1 MSTEKET
8 SITEEYFR
16 QRSQQLGWKF
26 TNQRYSIYRCMVGNK
41 NHPTADEV
49 KKMLE
54 SEYPNIS
61 RDSVFRI
68 LNDFVSVG
76 LIGKLEFSSPI
87 RFDGNSSC
95 HGHFQCRQCKS
106 IIDFSTK
113 VDEQQLSNFAIA
125 QVDAIETV
133 AHGLCKS
140 CKEQ

>member
-54 SEYPNIS
+54 KEYPNIS

-87 RFDGNSSC
+87 RFDGNSSWPLSMSPMQKYYRFFNP
-95 HGHFQCRQCKS
+95 GQRKR
-106 IIDFSTK
+106 II
-113 VDEQQLSNFAIA
+113 
-125 QVDAIETV
+125 
-133 AHGLCKS
+133 
-140 CKEQ
+140 

>member
-54 SEYPNIS
+54 KEYPNIS

-76 LIGKLEFSSPI
+76 LIGKLEFSSPLRCAPI
-87 RFDGNSSC
+87 PLKVSNIVNFGL
-95 HGHFQCRQCKS
+95 FIL
-106 IIDFSTK
+106 IIS
-113 VDEQQLSNFAIA
+113 
-125 QVDAIETV
+125 
-133 AHGLCKS
+133 LCKIN
-140 CKEQ
+140 